1 MKKLLIF
8 LFLFFGLTYTS
19 LAKTTTVTCNETNIA
34 HASDQGF
41 DIPTTKTRYNLT
53 MQFVMEADRV
63 KEILVTTV
71 KDSDVSGEQ
80 TSYTTTYEVV
90 KSDELGIL
98 AIGVPNFSFV
108 LQTLT
113 IDLKTGLYARAEITN
128 VAGAVQGM
136 SGKCYR

>member
-8 LFLFFGLTYTS
+8 LLLFFGLTCTS
-19 LAKTTTVTCNETNIA
+19 LAKTTTVTCNETNIS

-71 KDSDVSGEQ
+71 KDSDISGEQ

-98 AIGVPNFSFV
+98 AIGTPSFSFV